1 MKKSSLKN
9 NVIKSVALLS
19 LVAPTALGSFA
30 TVANADED
38 IWGTTP
44 ADDGSTWWQGGKP
57 GDNTTDVVDH
67 TGNASN
73 TNNTGSNNNT
83 TNNTGNTNKPGGNTS
98 GNTVVDNTGKP
109 NTGATDTNATVT
121 TKPNENKNT
130 NTSGNT
136 VKDPNTT
143 VNPGTD
149 QVLKPTST
157 VNNSTEKQTST
168 FGNTATGSTAD
179 LNKANQL
186 PQTDTEN
193 EGLLATIIKAIK
205 NFFN

>member
-30 TVANADED
+30 TVANAD
-38 IWGTTP
+38 ITTTIP
-44 ADDGSTWWQGGKP
+44 VDDGSTWWQGGKP

-67 TGNASN
+67 TGNTGN
-73 TNNTGSNNNT
+73 TNNTDNNNNT
-83 TNNTGNTNKPGGNTS
+83 TNNTDNTNKPS
-98 GNTVVDNTGKP
+98 S
-109 NTGATDTNATVT
+109 NTGATDT
-121 TKPNENKNT
+121 TKPNENNST
-130 NTSGNT
+130 TGNI

-143 VNPGTD
+143 VKPGTD
-149 QVLKPTST
+149 QVLNPTST
-157 VNNSTEKQTST
+157 VNNSTEKKTST
-168 FGNTATGSTAD
+168 FGNAATGSTAD
-179 LNKANQL
+179 LNKTTQL

>member
-30 TVANADED
+30 TVANAD
-38 IWGTTP
+38 ITVVTP
-44 ADDGSTWWQGGKP
+44 EHDGSTWWQGGKP

-67 TGNASN
+67 TGNAGN
-73 TNNTGSNNNT
+73 TNNTGSTNNT
-83 TNNTGNTNKPGGNTS
+83 TNNTGNTNKPGD
-98 GNTVVDNTGKP
+98 NTVVDNTGKP
-109 NTGATDTNATVT
+109 DTGATDTNATVT

>member
-1 MKKSSLKN
+1 MKKSNLKN
-9 NVIKSVALLS
+9 SVIKTVALLS

-30 TVANADED
+30 TVANADD
-38 IWGTTP
+38 IWGITP
-44 ADDGSTWWQGGKP
+44 EHNGSTWWQGGKP

-67 TGNASN
+67 TGNAGNAGN

-83 TNNTGNTNKPGGNTS
+83 TNNTGNTNKPS
-98 GNTVVDNTGKP
+98 S
-109 NTGATDTNATVT
+109 NTGATDT
-121 TKPNENKNT
+121 TKPNENNNT
-130 NTSGNT
+130 ASST
-136 VKDPNTT
+136 VKDPNT
-143 VNPGTD
+143 VVKPGTD

-157 VNNSTEKQTST
+157 VNNSTENQTTT
-168 FGNTATGSTAD
+168 FGNTATGSAAD
-179 LNKANQL
+179 LNKTTQL

>member
-19 LVAPTALGSFA
+19 LVAPTALCSFA
-30 TVANADED
+30 TVANAD
-38 IWGTTP
+38 ITVVTP
-44 ADDGSTWWQGGKP
+44 EHDGSTWWQGGKP

-67 TGNASN
+67 TGNAGNTGN
-73 TNNTGSNNNT
+73 TNNTGSTNNT
-83 TNNTGNTNKPGGNTS
+83 TNNTGNTNKPGGNT
-98 GNTVVDNTGKP
+98 VVDNTGKP
-109 NTGATDTNATVT
+109 DTGATDTNATVT

>member
-1 MKKSSLKN
+1 MKKSNLKN
-9 NVIKSVALLS
+9 RVIKTVALLS

-30 TVANADED
+30 TVANAD
-38 IWGTTP
+38 ITVVTP
-44 ADDGSTWWQGGKP
+44 EHDGSTWWQGGKP

-67 TGNASN
+67 TGNAGN
-73 TNNTGSNNNT
+73 TNNTGSTNNT
-83 TNNTGNTNKPGGNTS
+83 TNNTDNTNKPS
-98 GNTVVDNTGKP
+98 S
-109 NTGATDTNATVT
+109 NTGATDT
-121 TKPNENKNT
+121 TKPNENNST
-130 NTSGNT
+130 TGNT

-168 FGNTATGSTAD
+168 FGNTAIGSTAD

>member
-19 LVAPTALGSFA
+19 LIAPTALGSFA
-30 TVANADED
+30 TVANAD
-38 IWGTTP
+38 ITTTIP
-44 ADDGSTWWQGGKP
+44 VDDGSTWWQGGKP

-67 TGNASN
+67 TGNAGN
-73 TNNTGSNNNT
+73 TNNAGSNNNT

-121 TKPNENKNT
+121 TKPNENKNN

-149 QVLKPTST
+149 QILKPTST

-179 LNKANQL
+179 LNKASQL

>member
-19 LVAPTALGSFA
+19 LVAPTALGSFT
-30 TVANADED
+30 TVASADLSG
-38 IWGTTP
+38 ITP
-44 ADDGSTWWQGGKP
+44 EHDGSTWWQGGKP

-67 TGNASN
+67 TGNAGN
-73 TNNTGSNNNT
+73 TNNAGSNNNT

-121 TKPNENKNT
+121 TKPNENKNN

-136 VKDPNTT
+136 VKDPSTT

-149 QVLKPTST
+149 QILKPTST

-179 LNKANQL
+179 LNKASQL

-193 EGLLATIIKAIK
+193 EGLLATMIKAIK

>member
-1 MKKSSLKN
+1 MKKSNLKN
-9 NVIKSVALLS
+9 RVIKTVALLS

-83 TNNTGNTNKPGGNTS
+83 TNNTGNTNKPS
-98 GNTVVDNTGKP
+98 S
-109 NTGATDTNATVT
+109 NTGATDT
-121 TKPNENKNT
+121 TKPNENNNT
-130 NTSGNT
+130 ASST
-136 VKDPNTT
+136 VKDPNT
-143 VNPGTD
+143 VVKPGTD

-157 VNNSTEKQTST
+157 VNNSTENQTTT
-168 FGNTATGSTAD
+168 FGNAATGSAAD
-179 LNKANQL
+179 LNKTTQL

-193 EGLLATIIKAIK
+193 EGLLATIIKAIQ

>member
-30 TVANADED
+30 TVANAD
-38 IWGTTP
+38 ITTTIP
-44 ADDGSTWWQGGKP
+44 VDDGSTWWQGGKP

-67 TGNASN
+67 TGNAGNTGN
-73 TNNTGSNNNT
+73 TNNTGNNNNT
-83 TNNTGNTNKPGGNTS
+83 TNNTGNTNKPGGNTG

-109 NTGATDTNATVT
+109 NTGATDT
-121 TKPNENKNT
+121 TKPNENNST
-130 NTSGNT
+130 TGNI

-143 VNPGTD
+143 VKPGTD

-157 VNNSTEKQTST
+157 VNNSTENQTTT
-168 FGNTATGSTAD
+168 FGNAATGSTAD
-179 LNKANQL
+179 LNKTTQL
-186 PQTDTEN
+186 PQTNTEN

>member
-1 MKKSSLKN
+1 MKKSNLKN
-9 NVIKSVALLS
+9 SVIKTVALLS

-30 TVANADED
+30 TVANADE
-38 IWGTTP
+38 IWGITP
-44 ADDGSTWWQGGKP
+44 EHDGSTWWQGGKP

-67 TGNASN
+67 TGNAGN
-73 TNNTGSNNNT
+73 TNNAGSNNNT

-109 NTGATDTNATVT
+109 NTGATDT
-121 TKPNENKNT
+121 TKPNENNNT
-130 NTSGNT
+130 ASST
-136 VKDPNTT
+136 VKDPNT
-143 VNPGTD
+143 VVKPGTD
-149 QVLKPTST
+149 QVLKPNST

-179 LNKANQL
+179 LNKTTQL

>member
-19 LVAPTALGSFA
+19 LVAPIALGSFT
-30 TVANADED
+30 TVASADLSG
-38 IWGTTP
+38 ITP
-44 ADDGSTWWQGGKP
+44 EHNGSTWWQGGKP

-67 TGNASN
+67 TGNAG
-73 TNNTGSNNNT
+73 NTGSNNNT
-83 TNNTGNTNKPGGNTS
+83 TNNTGNTNKPG

>member
-19 LVAPTALGSFA
+19 LVAPTALGSFT
-30 TVANADED
+30 TVASADLSG
-38 IWGTTP
+38 ITP
-44 ADDGSTWWQGGKP
+44 EHNGSTWWQGGKP

-67 TGNASN
+67 TGNAG
-73 TNNTGSNNNT
+73 NTGSNNNT
-83 TNNTGNTNKPGGNTS
+83 TNNTGNTNKPG

-121 TKPNENKNT
+121 TKPNENKNN

-149 QVLKPTST
+149 QVLKPNST

>member
-19 LVAPTALGSFA
+19 LVAPTALGSFT
-30 TVANADED
+30 TVASADLSG
-38 IWGTTP
+38 ITP
-44 ADDGSTWWQGGKP
+44 EHNGSTWWQGGKP

-67 TGNASN
+67 TGNAG
-73 TNNTGSNNNT
+73 NTGSNNNT
-83 TNNTGNTNKPGGNTS
+83 TNNTGNTNKPGGNT
-98 GNTVVDNTGKP
+98 VVDNTGKP
-109 NTGATDTNATVT
+109 DTGATDTNATVT

-205 NFFN
+205 RVFN

>member
-19 LVAPTALGSFA
+19 LVAPTALGSFV
-30 TVANADED
+30 TVANAD
-38 IWGTTP
+38 ITTTIP
-44 ADDGSTWWQGGKP
+44 VDDGSTWWQGGKP

-67 TGNASN
+67 TGNAGN
-73 TNNTGSNNNT
+73 TNNAGSNNNT